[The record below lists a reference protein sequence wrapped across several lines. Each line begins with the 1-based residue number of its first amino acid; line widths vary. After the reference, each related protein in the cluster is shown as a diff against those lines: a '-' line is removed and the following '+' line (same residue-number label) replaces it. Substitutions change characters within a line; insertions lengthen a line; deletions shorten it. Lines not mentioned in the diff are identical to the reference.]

1 MAGITPFLSGNTP
14 LKNAPYFSRVASTNI
29 IDSVDNVNYPMLA
42 FKPGYAL
49 QASELNEIQ
58 ENFYVQKTLSDNLLQ
73 KWWKT
78 GTNLQL
84 TGVATESL
92 YGPGWE
98 GVIPLDPL
106 QLTSAIIPYGGDNIL
121 TISPNSAGG
130 YPAGYRWYLVTDPTT
145 KFKFW
150 MSINVISLNISLL
163 TNTLPALTYVG
174 LKINAS
180 YVNCSSTETD
190 PGYIFNDNSSGNYIQ
205 NTCGAS
211 RYKIAPRATPWSARG
226 DLVDSNFLP
235 LLKIR
240 KNADAA
246 SQGVILIQY
255 MNNYLI
261 AKTPA

>member
-84 TGVATESL
+84 TGVATDSL

-106 QLTSAIIPYGGDNIL
+106 QLTYAILSIGNDNIL
-121 TISPNSAGG
+121 TFGPNQVGG
-130 YPAGYRWYLVTDPTT
+130 YPPGYRWYLVTDPTT

-150 MSINVISLNISLL
+150 MSINVSGLNISLL
-163 TNTLPALTYVG
+163 TNTLPPLTYVG
-174 LKINAS
+174 LRVNTS
-180 YVNCSSTETD
+180 FVNCSSTETD

-211 RYKIAPRATPWSARG
+211 RYKIAPKNTPWVSQTTLTA
-226 DLVDSNFLP
+226 DFLP

-240 KNADAA
+240 KNADTA

>member
-1 MAGITPFLSGNTP
+1 MAGITPFLSGDTP

-150 MSINVISLNISLL
+150 MSINVININISIF

-240 KNADAA
+240 KNADTA

>member
-150 MSINVISLNISLL
+150 MSINVININISIF

-235 LLKIR
+235 LLNIR